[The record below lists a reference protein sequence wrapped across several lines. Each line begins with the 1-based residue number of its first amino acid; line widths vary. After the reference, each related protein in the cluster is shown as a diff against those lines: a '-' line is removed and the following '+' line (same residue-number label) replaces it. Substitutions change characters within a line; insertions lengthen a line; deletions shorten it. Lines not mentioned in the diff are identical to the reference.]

1 MSRRVRFTAAGR
13 LTAWYALLF
22 AFAASSMAI
31 GSYVLVSR
39 AFGDG
44 PDRASDPFARL
55 GVPTPTPEQ
64 FRQVGEILGVD
75 PLAIVAEASN
85 SARNEVLREFL
96 IRSTVAL
103 AITIVVSSLGAWWL
117 ARRGL
122 RPVRRL
128 TSLAQGISASNL
140 HDRIDLVGPDDEM
153 KALADT
159 FDGMLARLE
168 QAFIAQRLFAATVSH
183 ELRTPLAVLR
193 GEADLVAGHPDASV
207 RELKLAA
214 AAQAGVER
222 SNVLIASLLA
232 LSRAESGTA
241 GRTPVDV
248 ADIVGVAVGDLADLA
263 DGAGVALELEL
274 ELKNATIVGD
284 DVLVRSLVDNLVRNA
299 MTHNHRGGSV
309 WVRVDAV
316 DDTVAICVENT
327 GRMIAAAELEVL
339 TRPFARG
346 SADTAGVPGSGIGT
360 AVVQAVTT
368 AHRGRF
374 TLASRPAGGLVATV
388 VLPAR

>member
-1 MSRRVRFTAAGR
+1 MTKRMRFTAAGR

-22 AFAASSMAI
+22 ALAASSMAI

-39 AFGDG
+39 AFGDRPG
-44 PDRASDPFARL
+44 TASDPFERL

-96 IRSTVAL
+96 IRSTVTL

-183 ELRTPLAVLR
+183 ELRTPLAVLH
-193 GEADLVAGHPDASV
+193 GEADLVTGHPDASE

-214 AAQAGVER
+214 AAQVGVER
-222 SNVLIASLLA
+222 NNVLIASLLA
-232 LSRAESGTA
+232 LSRAESGTS
-241 GRTPVDV
+241 GRASVDV
-248 ADIVGVAVGDLADLA
+248 ADIVGVAVADLADLA

-274 ELKNATIVGD
+274 EDATIVGD
-284 DVLVRSLVDNLVRNA
+284 DVLIRALVDNLVRNA
-299 MTHNHRGGSV
+299 VTHNRRGGSV
-309 WVRVDAV
+309 WVHVDSAEDAV
-316 DDTVAICVENT
+316 VIRVENT

-346 SADTAGVPGSGIGT
+346 SAETAGVPGSGIGT
-360 AVVQAVTT
+360 AVVQAVTA
-368 AHRGRF
+368 AHRGKF
-374 TLASRPAGGLVATV
+374 TLTSRPSGGLSATV